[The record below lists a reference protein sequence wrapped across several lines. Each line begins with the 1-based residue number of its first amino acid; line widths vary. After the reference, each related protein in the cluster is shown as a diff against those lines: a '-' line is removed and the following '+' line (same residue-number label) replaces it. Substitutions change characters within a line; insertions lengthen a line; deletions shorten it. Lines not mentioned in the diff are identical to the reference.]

1 MIKLPQSEYTR
12 RRKHLM
18 QSMGKD
24 SIAILPSA
32 TEKIR
37 NKDVEY
43 PYRQESDFL
52 YLSGFS
58 EPESVLVF
66 IPGRKHGEFILFCRE
81 RDREKENWHGYRAGQ
96 EGAVETY
103 GADDSFPIDDID
115 DILPNLLEDKN
126 AVYYSFGRDIGFDHR
141 VIEWVNHIRKG
152 ARGGSHSP
160 NEFIDLE
167 HLLHEMRLFK
177 SRSEIRLMKHAAKIS
192 VSAHKRALLACK
204 PGLHE
209 YSIEAEYLHEFSRSN
224 AEPAY
229 SSIVGSGTNACILHY
244 TENKAKLIDGDLLLI
259 DAGAE
264 YQGYASDISRT
275 FPVNGKFSKSQ
286 LALYQIVLDA
296 QYAAI
301 RAVKPGNNWNDPHKA
316 AVRVITR
323 GLIKLGILKGTLAS
337 LIKKEAYKQFYMHRT
352 GHWIGMDVH
361 DVGDYKVDDQWRLL
375 EPGMV
380 LTIEPGLY
388 IAPDAKGVAKRWKGI
403 GIRIE
408 DDVLVTK
415 AGHDVLTEK
424 LVKEPADIEALMAA
438 T

>member
-1 MIKLPQSEYTR
+1 MIKLPESEYTR

-18 QSMGKD
+18 QAMGKD

-81 RDREKENWHGYRAGQ
+81 RDREKETWHGFRAGQ
-96 EGAVETY
+96 EGAINDY
-103 GADDSFPIDDID
+103 AADDSFPIDDLD
-115 DILPNLLEDKN
+115 DILPNLLEDKK
-126 AVYYSFGRDIGFDHR
+126 AVYYSFGHDSIFDQR
-141 VIEWVNHIRKG
+141 VIEWVNHLRKG
-152 ARGGSHSP
+152 ARGGKHSP
-160 NEFIDLE
+160 NEFIDLDY
-167 HLLHEMRLFK
+167 LLHEMRLFK
-177 SRSEIRLMKHAAKIS
+177 SRSEIRIMKHAAKIS
-192 VSAHKRALLACK
+192 VNAHKRAMLACK
-204 PGLHE
+204 PGLFE
-209 YSIEAEYLHEFSRSN
+209 YSIEAEYLHEFSRCN

-229 SSIVGSGTNACILHY
+229 SSIVGGGDNGCILHY
-244 TENKAKLIDGDLLLI
+244 TENSAELIDGDLLLI

-286 LALYQIVLDA
+286 LALYEIVLAA

-301 RAVKPGNNWNDPHKA
+301 KAVKPGNNWNDPHKA
-316 AVRVITR
+316 AVRVITG
-323 GLIKLGILKGTLAS
+323 GLLKLGILKGKLAT
-337 LIKKEAYKQFYMHRT
+337 LIKEEAYKKFYMHRT
-352 GHWIGMDVH
+352 GHWLGIDVH
-361 DVGDYKVDDQWRLL
+361 DVGEYKVDDQWRLL

-388 IAPDAKGVAKRWKGI
+388 IAADAKSVAKRWRGI

-408 DDVLVTK
+408 DDILVTK
-415 AGHDVLTEK
+415 KGHEVLTEK
-424 LVKEPADIEALMAA
+424 LVKEPSEIEALMAIL
-438 T
+438 